1 MTPGAL
7 VADAN
12 VNAKDSFGWTHLHQ
26 AARWGQKNVIELLI
40 SKSEYVNAQI
50 DDGGTPLD

>member
-40 SKSEYVNAQI
+40 SKSEYVNAQM